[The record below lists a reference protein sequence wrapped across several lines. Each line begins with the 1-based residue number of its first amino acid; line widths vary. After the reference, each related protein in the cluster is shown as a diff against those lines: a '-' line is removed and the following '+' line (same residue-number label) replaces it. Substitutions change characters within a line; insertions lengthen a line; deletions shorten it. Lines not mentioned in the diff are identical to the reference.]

1 MVSEAEK
8 IKKGWEKLPTM
19 EEALQR
25 FKGKPKFRSAL
36 DFLNSDFELFTQDKH
51 FMRAYAGLSAC
62 QQLLGPMSGEY
73 RKALEE
79 MRKTLDSLLKAR
91 NTMVPD
97 EWVALVKENWTKTCA
112 HFQKHVAPEVWNAVG
127 TVTEQLFDKLRT

>member
-1 MVSEAEK
+1 MVFEAKEMTK
-8 IKKGWEKLPTM
+8 DPLPTM

-25 FKGKPKFRSAL
+25 FKGRPKYQSAL
-36 DFLNSDFELFTQDKH
+36 EFLNADFAAFTQDKH
-51 FMRAYAGLSAC
+51 FMGAYAGLSAC

-97 EWVALVKENWTKTCA
+97 EWVALVKSTWEKTCA
-112 HFQKHVAPEVWNAVG
+112 MFQRHVAPEVWNAVG
-127 TVTEQLFDKLRT
+127 TVTEQLFNKLKA